1 MIPFQGT
8 AALCAH
14 VQRHIPPGEGGVHSV
29 QVVLGDHALPSDGKR
44 KGPSRQ
50 LDRPAHKLVL
60 LVLNDMVVEVQ

>member
-1 MIPFQGT
+1 MHMSKTYPSW
-8 AALCAH
+8 
-14 VQRHIPPGEGGVHSV
+14 EGGVHSV